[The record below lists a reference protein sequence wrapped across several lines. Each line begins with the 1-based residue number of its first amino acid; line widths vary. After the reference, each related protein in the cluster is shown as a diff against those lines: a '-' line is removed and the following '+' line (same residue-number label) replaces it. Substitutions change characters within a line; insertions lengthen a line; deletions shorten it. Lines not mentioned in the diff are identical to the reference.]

1 MTDAEII
8 RRLVAA
14 RPVAALLTTQGIDAP
29 LSSEDQAVLTELS
42 EAAQAGAFAH
52 EWHTDELR
60 RAAGLLRSDLAAL
73 LWQLQRQEMA
83 ADPKGALI
91 TTLAALRRTQ
101 NRPEMS

>member
-14 RPVAALLTTQGIDAP
+14 RPVTALLTTQGVDA
-29 LSSEDQAVLTELS
+29 LLTVADQAVLTALS
-42 EAAQAGAFAH
+42 EAAQAGVFAH

-83 ADPKGALI
+83 ADPQGVLI
-91 TTLAALRRTQ
+91 TTLAALQRTQ
-101 NRPEMS
+101 NRPETS